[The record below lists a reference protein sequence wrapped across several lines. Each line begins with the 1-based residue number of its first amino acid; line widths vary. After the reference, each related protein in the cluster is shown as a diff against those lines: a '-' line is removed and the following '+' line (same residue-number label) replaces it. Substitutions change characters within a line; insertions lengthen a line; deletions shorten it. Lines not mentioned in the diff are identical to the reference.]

1 MILTVGLT
9 PAWQRVM
16 RFSTLQLGEVNRT
29 AEVVTCAAGKS
40 VNAARALGQLA
51 APHHALSYAGGA
63 TGVAF
68 QHDLTARRIAHTLVP
83 TTAATR
89 TCTTVLDGVTGSV
102 TELVEEAAPVSGQEL
117 EAFCSA
123 YRALV
128 PQASVVV
135 FSGSLPR
142 GCSPEL
148 YRELLLEVGSRPTV
162 VDAHGPAL
170 LAALAQRPSFVKPNR
185 QELGRTLGRDLAEDT
200 ALRRAMHELNQRG
213 ARWVVV
219 SDGPRPVWISGKSGS
234 YRCAIPPVP
243 LLNTIGCGDS
253 LAAGLALGL
262 HRGLRSLEAVR
273 LGVAAAVANA
283 STLLPAE
290 LDATRVDALV
300 DTLRLD

>member
-16 RFSTLQLGEVNRT
+16 RFRALQLGEVNRT
-29 AEVVTCAAGKS
+29 TEVVSCAAGKA

-51 APHHALSYAGGA
+51 APHHALSFAGGA

-68 QHDLTARRIAHTLVP
+68 QHDLARRQVAHTLVP

-89 TCTTVLDGVTGSV
+89 TCTTVLDELTGSV
-102 TELVEEAAPVSGQEL
+102 TELVEEAEPLGAAEL
-117 EAFCSA
+117 EAFCCA
-123 YRALV
+123 YRSLV
-128 PQASVVV
+128 PQAGVVV

-142 GCSPEL
+142 GCAAEL

-170 LAALAQRPSFVKPNR
+170 LAALAQRPHFVKPNR
-185 QELGRTLGRDLAEDT
+185 QELGRTLGRELADDA

-219 SDGPRPVWISGKSGS
+219 SDGPRPVWITGKSGS
-234 YRCAIPPVP
+234 YRCTIPAVP

-290 LDATRVDALV
+290 LNAARVDALV
-300 DTLRLD
+300 STLRLE